1 MSGKTGGVIS
11 ANLRWKEEW
20 EKEGKMVEQ
29 EEEEMR
35 VIGKIGANLWWKA
48 LEEEEE
54 KMEGGEDLAGEK
66 VDDMVH
72 LVKP

>member
-20 EKEGKMVEQ
+20 EKEGKMEGQ

-35 VIGKIGANLWWKA
+35 DIGKIGANLWWKA
-48 LEEEEE
+48 LIEEEE
-54 KMEGGEDLAGEK
+54 KKEGGEDLGGEK

>member
-1 MSGKTGGVIS
+1 MGEKGGEIS

-20 EKEGKMVEQ
+20 EKEGKMVGQ
-29 EEEEMR
+29 EEEEMGD
-35 VIGKIGANLWWKA
+35 IGKIGANLWGTA
-48 LEEEEE
+48 LEEEE
-54 KMEGGEDLAGEK
+54 KREGGENLGLGGEK

>member
-1 MSGKTGGVIS
+1 MSGKTGGEIS

-20 EKEGKMVEQ
+20 EKEGKMVGQ

-35 VIGKIGANLWWKA
+35 DIGKIGANLWWKA
-48 LEEEEE
+48 LMEEE
-54 KMEGGEDLAGEK
+54 KKEGGEDLGGEK

>member
-20 EKEGKMVEQ
+20 EKEGKMVGQ
-29 EEEEMR
+29 EEEEMGG
-35 VIGKIGANLWWKA
+35 IGEIGANLWWKA
-48 LEEEEE
+48 LTEEEER
-54 KMEGGEDLAGEK
+54 KKGGEDFGGEK

>member
-1 MSGKTGGVIS
+1 MSGRTGGEIS

-20 EKEGKMVEQ
+20 EKEGKMEGQ
-29 EEEEMR
+29 EEEEMGD
-35 VIGKIGANLWWKA
+35 IGKIGADLWWKV
-48 LEEEEE
+48 LEEEE
-54 KMEGGEDLAGEK
+54 KKEGGEDLGGEK